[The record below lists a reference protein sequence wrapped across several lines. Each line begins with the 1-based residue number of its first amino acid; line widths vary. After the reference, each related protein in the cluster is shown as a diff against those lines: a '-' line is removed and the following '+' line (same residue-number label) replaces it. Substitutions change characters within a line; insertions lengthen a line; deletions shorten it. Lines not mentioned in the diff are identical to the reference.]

1 MVLAEWQVGEVFWAM
16 LWFTLFFVW
25 IWLLIAVFAD
35 IFRSD
40 DLGGWGK
47 ALWCFFVIIAPYLGV
62 FVYLIA
68 RGGKMRHR
76 AEADAR
82 AQEAAQRDYI
92 QEAAGTASSPAAEVE
107 RLADL
112 RARGA
117 IDDAEF
123 ETLKAQALASSS

>member
-16 LWFTLFFVW
+16 VWFTLFFLW
-25 IWLLIAVFAD
+25 IWLVIAVFVD

-40 DLGGWGK
+40 DLSGWAK
-47 ALWCFFVIIAPYLGV
+47 ALWCLFIIVTPYLGV

-68 RGGKMRHR
+68 RGGEMRDR

-82 AQEAAQRDYI
+82 AQATARRTYI

-107 RLADL
+107 RLANL
-112 RARGA
+112 RSQGA
-117 IDDAEF
+117 ISEEEF
-123 ETLKAQALASSS
+123 QALKAKALA